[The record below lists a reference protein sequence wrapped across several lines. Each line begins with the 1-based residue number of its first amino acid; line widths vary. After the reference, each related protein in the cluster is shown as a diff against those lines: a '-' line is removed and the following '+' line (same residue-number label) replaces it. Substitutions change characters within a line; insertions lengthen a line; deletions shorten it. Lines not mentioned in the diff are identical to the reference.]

1 MDPRYFPNA
10 SALLDDEAIAEQTAQ
25 QMHGQLSPSLG
36 QPAPMSRTPQ
46 AMPMRT
52 QPAQPMPRQAPMPPS
67 AMGAESLGPVAMGAP
82 AQAAVASRPAPA
94 QAARSG
100 PSPVS
105 HLSPEQLHDS
115 MRNMLKSRYDE
126 MGIAVDD
133 NRLEELTKFAV
144 AKRQGRL
151 AKQMDK
157 KSKAALSKYF
167 SALVGRDTAEQ
178 HFANESQRLQSSIA
192 SATADKDEE
201 KLMKY
206 RDELTSSKQQ
216 MEAKRKLASG
226 YRDIIEKRYHIPS
239 QYLSNPVSLFA
250 FINDDTDD
258 DFGDVL
264 GDDEP
269 Q

>member
-1 MDPRYFPNA
+1 MDPRLVPNA

-25 QMHGQLSPSLG
+25 QMHGRLSPALA
-36 QPAPMSRTPQ
+36 QAAPMSGGPQ
-46 AMPMRT
+46 AMPMRA
-52 QPAQPMPRQAPMPPS
+52 QPAQPMPRQASMPPS
-67 AMGAESLGPVAMGAP
+67 AMGAESLGPVSMGAP
-82 AQAAVASRPAPA
+82 AQSSVASRPVPA
-94 QAARSG
+94 QAGRSG
-100 PSPVS
+100 PAA

-178 HFANESQRLQSSIA
+178 SFAKESQSLQSKIA
-192 SATADKDEE
+192 SAMVEKDEE
-201 KLMKY
+201 KLMQY
-206 RDELTSSKQQ
+206 RDQLSASKQQ
-216 MEAKRKLASG
+216 MEAKRQLASG
-226 YRDIIEKRYHIPS
+226 YRDIIEKRYKIPS